1 MCSDSYPVVATS
13 NDSYP
18 FPRATDKSTEGW
30 GGSGGVGGYHQH
42 QTVSNG
48 IRREGAHKGRGQ
60 HTSRR

>member
-48 IRREGAHKGRGQ
+48 RSPINASASTGGGDL
-60 HTSRR
+60 